1 MQIAYR
7 GHKIIFVGSTDFKA
21 ENAKIIDRPEHLA
34 HVSARDL
41 CENYE
46 VWHGQVL
53 HKNEVETRPSSEL
66 KIAMICSYGVNCG
79 ISTYSKY
86 LCDEIRPRVKELRIF
101 SEQAEA
107 VDRLNDEKDQVTRC
121 WSRRGDYLGM
131 LAPIEEYDPDIIY
144 IQHEYGCFN
153 HGANWNVLLGHLSR
167 WRVITVLH
175 SVYDHPD
182 KLIFEAPCREIIVH
196 SKGGRDLLKRRGINH
211 APIHHIPHGCLSPI
225 ESQLRFSQISNDHVI
240 FQYGFGFEY
249 KGWENAIRIVEK
261 LKEKYPDVLYVGVFN
276 ISRFSQEFSEGYYER
291 LMDEVRAKKLQ
302 ANFVLH
308 KGFRSEEVLLSYL
321 KQARVGLFPYWNH
334 PEWRVYGAS
343 GAIRLVLASGIPI
356 VLGDVPFFEEFK
368 GHVPVCSE
376 IDQYVAEISQ
386 LFEDYAY
393 EQSVK
398 KKIRDFIDARSWDK
412 IAQWYLSVT
421 KAQELTAL

>member
-1 MQIAYR
+1 
-7 GHKIIFVGSTDFKA
+7 
-21 ENAKIIDRPEHLA
+21 
-34 HVSARDL
+34 
-41 CENYE
+41 
-46 VWHGQVL
+46 
-53 HKNEVETRPSSEL
+53 
-66 KIAMICSYGVNCG
+66 
-79 ISTYSKY
+79 
-86 LCDEIRPRVKELRIF
+86 
-101 SEQAEA
+101 
-107 VDRLNDEKDQVTRC
+107 
-121 WSRRGDYLGM
+121 
-131 LAPIEEYDPDIIY
+131 
-144 IQHEYGCFN
+144 
-153 HGANWNVLLGHLSR
+153 
-167 WRVITVLH
+167 
-175 SVYDHPD
+175 
-182 KLIFEAPCREIIVH
+182 
-196 SKGGRDLLKRRGINH
+196 
-211 APIHHIPHGCLSPI
+211 
-225 ESQLRFSQISNDHVI
+225 VI